1 MGKFRP
7 ASAEHGIGLRAAPS
21 DNVASASVVSRP
33 EASILRLKSP
43 ETIKAEEESK
53 KAPPKTLFTPEQHVY
68 IRVYGGLRAEE
79 RLFILES
86 VPQSAERDRIA
97 NALRGCADV
106 IARDAPRASKR
117 VLQMLSI
124 SGIALI
130 SGWTLFMTG
139 AINGSTATLIV
150 SPLLLPT
157 MVYILFKDGKSIKQQ
172 EDLKKALEQ
181 ADRL

>member
-53 KAPPKTLFTPEQHVY
+53 RLLQNALYTRTACLHQ
-68 IRVYGGLRAEE
+68 GLRRPEGRGAPLHT
-79 RLFILES
+79 RIG
-86 VPQSAERDRIA
+86 SAERGTGQDC

-139 AINGSTATLIV
+139 AINGSTATLII
-150 SPLLLPT
+150 SPILLPA